1 MNQKIKTICQSVL
14 ILLLSILVCLMMVQ
28 IEKLQGTARVINYA
42 GLVRGATQREVKLE
56 ITQNPNDALI
66 QYLDDILSGLKY
78 EDGHYDLIR
87 LDDKRYQQKLDLQ
100 INYWQQ
106 LKTELIAVR
115 EKGYKNTDIVDMS
128 ETYFHMADETVSAA
142 ESYSEKIASQ
152 LRWLEVLSIADM
164 VVLISSLVVQ
174 SIRAFSI
181 SKKNKVLEQ
190 KAYLDLHTGLPNK
203 SRCEELLH
211 VARFIEEPTACFIF
225 DLNNLKHVNDTMGH
239 SVGDQL
245 IMNFARILRN
255 TVPPRDFVGRYGG
268 DEFMV
273 VLYHADRQ
281 KIDEFLA
288 DLKREIEQFNLHG
301 ENTEISYAQGWALST
316 EYAHCTLHSLF
327 DKADQFM
334 YENKQRS
341 KMGRQD

>member
-1 MNQKIKTICQSVL
+1 MNPKIKTILESVL
-14 ILLLSILVCLMMVQ
+14 ILLLSVLICLMMVQ
-28 IEKLQGTARVINYA
+28 IENLQGTARVINYA

-56 ITQNPNDALI
+56 ITGNPNDELI

-78 EDGHYDLIR
+78 EDGHYDLVS
-87 LDDKRYQQKLDLQ
+87 LNDKRYQQKLDTQ
-100 INYWQQ
+100 ISYWQK
-106 LKTELIAVR
+106 LKNELMEVR
-115 EKGYKNTDIVDMS
+115 EKGYENTEVVDMS
-128 ETYFHMADETVSAA
+128 EMYFHLADETVSAA
-142 ESYSEKIASQ
+142 EDYSEKIATKI
-152 LRWLEVLSIADM
+152 RWLEILSVADV

-174 SIRAFSI
+174 SIAALRIA
-181 SKKNKVLEQ
+181 KKNKILEQ

-211 VARFIEEPTACFIF
+211 ATWFIEEPTACVIF

-255 TVPPRDFVGRYGG
+255 TVPPKDFVGRYGG

-273 VLYHADRQ
+273 VLYDADRA
-281 KIDEFLA
+281 KIDRVLA
-288 DLKREIEQFNLHG
+288 DLKNEIEQFSQYG
-301 ENTEISYAQGWALST
+301 ENTEIRYAQGWALST
-316 EYAHCTLHSLF
+316 EYAHCTLRSLF